1 MKSRFSARL
10 PGMFLIGAFLL
21 TAPLGASAED
31 APEGREPAARTPARI
46 QWFGTWE
53 AAKAEAQRTG
63 RPILLTSAAPQCK
76 GTPGIW

>member
-1 MKSRFSARL
+1 MTYQRL
-10 PGMFLIGAFLL
+10 PLL
-21 TAPLGASAED
+21 LAVALLASLPVASAKETKT
-31 APEGREPAARTPARI
+31 PGPAARI

-53 AAKAEAQRTG
+53 AAKAEARRTG